1 MPRQV
6 KRGGRKLTR
15 RAYKQGGVFSNFGYG
30 GYGNTG
36 FFGPSTWGYSRGW
49 GAAPA
54 YNSWGG
60 YGYGGGFLRR
70 LFYGY

>member
-36 FFGPSTWGYSRGW
+36 FFGPSTYSRGW

>member
-30 GYGNTG
+30 NGNYGYGNG
-36 FFGPSTWGYSRGW
+36 LFGQRLLGY
-49 GAAPA
+49 GASPV

-60 YGYGGGFLRR
+60 FFRR
-70 LFYGY
+70 LFYGW